1 MAEQETAM
9 TSSEYINHHL
19 QSWVFGLDKETG
31 HLMTAHDAAQAKA
44 MGFWSINVDTMGW
57 ALVIGI
63 LTMWFLRRVAVK
75 ATSDQPS
82 KVQNAVELLVDFVG
96 NLVRNSFH
104 GKSPVIAPLAL
115 VVFVWVLMMNAMD
128 ILPVDLVS
136 LIASALGAPH
146 MRTLATADVNIT
158 FGLSI
163 GVFLLILFYSFKI
176 KGVGGFVKE
185 LTSQPMNHWAMIPFN
200 LVLELVGLFVKPL
213 SLALRLFGNMFA
225 AEVIF
230 ILIALLPWWV
240 QWVLSAPW
248 AIFHVLVIPL
258 QAFIFMMLTVVY
270 LSQAHEKH

>member
-1 MAEQETAM
+1 MAAHDAPM
-9 TSSEYINHHL
+9 SSTEYINHHL
-19 QSWVFGLDKETG
+19 QSWVFGLHDG
-31 HLMTAHDAAQAKA
+31 QWMTAEGAKQAAD

-57 ALVIGI
+57 SLFIGI
-63 LTMWFLRRVAVK
+63 VMMWFLRRVAAK
-75 ATSDQPS
+75 ASSDQPS
-82 KVQNAVELLVDFVG
+82 RTQNMVEMLLEFISG
-96 NLVRNSFH
+96 MVRNTFH

-115 VVFVWVLMMNAMD
+115 VVFTWILMMNIMD
-128 ILPVDLVS
+128 ILPVDIIPS
-136 LIASALGAPH
+136 IAGALGAPH
-146 MRTLATADVNIT
+146 MRFLPSADVNIT
-158 FGLSI
+158 FGFSI

-176 KGVGGFVKE
+176 KGISGFTKE
-185 LTSQPMNHWAMIPFN
+185 LTSQPLNHWSMIPFN
-200 LVLELVGLFVKPL
+200 LVLELVGLLVKPL

-230 ILIALLPWWV
+230 ILIALLPWWL